1 MHTFGTISLRSSLC
15 VPPITLLVLALCSSL
30 NVQGQTWPP
39 AVSLPEAPQPQD
51 SVTLRATP
59 LNLLKDQGAIW
70 SSPVRIRD
78 NDFRYLIPLGLLVT
92 VAITTDHQAMSE
104 VVSKDSSFN
113 NTNTNASN
121 VLLGAFVAAPVALYG
136 AGRLRSDDHARET
149 GILGG
154 EAMVDSLVVDE
165 AMKYIFLRERPT
177 MDGARGKF
185 FQTSVGSNSS
195 FPSTHSMIAWS
206 SAAVLADEYPSR
218 LNELGIYALATG
230 VSLTRVLSQ
239 QHFPSDVLVGSALG
253 WMVGHYVYRK
263 HHRWSGGFDR

>member
-1 MHTFGTISLRSSLC
+1 
-15 VPPITLLVLALCSSL
+15 
-30 NVQGQTWPP
+30 
-39 AVSLPEAPQPQD
+39 
-51 SVTLRATP
+51 
-59 LNLLKDQGAIW
+59 
-70 SSPVRIRD
+70 
-78 NDFRYLIPLGLLVT
+78 
-92 VAITTDHQAMSE
+92 MSE

-121 VLLGAFVAAPVALYG
+121 GLLGAFVAAPVALYG

-177 MDGARGKF
+177 VDGARGKF

-263 HHRWSGGFDR
+263 HHRWSAGFDR